1 MSLLNPSTE
10 TAVPIFPL
18 LPKSPGESTG
28 SLTNP
33 SSNDLTNQSARLQG
47 FNNHRA
53 LLLHNLSSESR
64 CRCQL
69 PTTPNHAKLRASKRR
84 TDGRARAA
92 CRALARTK
100 GPACQSAIVLSFARA
115 PASSLMNSGRPG
127 GPALSFPSFS
137 DRLVL
142 VHAQEANRN
151 PLHDARGEPV
161 TGPRH
166 PPSLGI

>member
-53 LLLHNLSSESR
+53 LLLHNLY
-64 CRCQL
+64 
-69 PTTPNHAKLRASKRR
+69 
-84 TDGRARAA
+84 
-92 CRALARTK
+92 
-100 GPACQSAIVLSFARA
+100 AIV
-115 PASSLMNSGRPG
+115 
-127 GPALSFPSFS
+127 
-137 DRLVL
+137 D
-142 VHAQEANRN
+142 ANCQ
-151 PLHDARGEPV
+151 PHQIMQSYEQARGER
-161 TGPRH
+161 TASGRAGLWQGQREGPANL
-166 PPSLGI
+166 PSSSPSHERLPHH